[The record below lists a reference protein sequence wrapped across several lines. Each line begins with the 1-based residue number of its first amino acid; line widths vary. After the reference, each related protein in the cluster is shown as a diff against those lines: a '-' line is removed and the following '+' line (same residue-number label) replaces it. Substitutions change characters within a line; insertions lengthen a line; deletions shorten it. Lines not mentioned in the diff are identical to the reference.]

1 MEIIKGIQSEMR
13 NTLSKMKSM
22 LNGINRINNEEDLTT
37 NTEHE
42 EAKDTQSEREEK
54 SSQDFH
60 NNLRSLWD
68 TINCRNICVTGV
80 LEGKQDVKELFE
92 EIMME
97 NFHHLVKEIHIQ
109 SQEAQS
115 PKEEEPKEA
124 HT

>member
-54 SSQDFH
+54 SSQDSH